1 MRMDDD
7 KRSGS
12 DFRRKQ
18 FLSFIYK
25 SNISR
30 VSSIDETLS
39 SINFSNFIEEEEEQ
53 REYILLE
60 N

>member
-18 FLSFIYK
+18 VLSFIYK